1 MEDYDFRHIQERIFV
16 WASIVLVYERFKLLP
31 KDSLVDAH
39 KEGPNVEA
47 ANPGFGRVVLADLR
61 HIFCQSVTSCNGSE
75 SLAAVE
81 GHVALGLMSL
91 LKVGIETQ
99 SNPMLDYSV
108 SEVRGKDLPE
118 PWPCDYKA
126 EARSRNI
133 SSRLNLSSQAH
144 QIIRKTYPI
153 IDALAACHLVRA
165 TIVECLYPTSLGYL
179 IECGDRPDVVS
190 VVLVV
195 VVDVAITEIDVPGG
209 QRRVL
214 RTTPVVAGRRRCDD
228 C

>member
-1 MEDYDFRHIQERIFV
+1 MEDNDFRQIQERVLIRTF
-16 WASIVLVYERFKLLP
+16 IVLVYERLKLLP
-31 KDSLVDAH
+31 KDSLVDTH
-39 KEGPNVEA
+39 KEGPNIEA
-47 ANPGFGRVVLADLR
+47 ANPGFGSVILADLR
-61 HIFCQSVTSCNGSE
+61 HILCQPVASRYCSE

-81 GHVALGLMSL
+81 RHISLGLVSL
-91 LKVGIETQ
+91 LKIGIETQ

-108 SEVRGKDLPE
+108 PEICGKDLPE

-126 EARSRNI
+126 ETRSRNI

-165 TIVECLYPTSLGYL
+165 AIVERLYPTSLGYL
-179 IECGDRPDVVS
+179 IECGDRPDVVG

-195 VVDVAITEIDVPGG
+195 VVDVAIIEIDVPGV